1 VSVPAALERIC
12 GIQDQYAPNGYL
24 RLWSCLEGFER
35 ADLTRALE
43 RRRVVQATL
52 FRGTIHLVSARDYR
66 PFITAIR
73 GPRRIWASRIHKGAG
88 ADRRAL
94 VSRIHRAFRGRA
106 FERAELEATRR
117 GASDAAWQ
125 TVDTDAELLRLPPSG
140 TWEKRRA
147 HTYGLASD
155 WLGDE
160 KPIDPDAALVRVV
173 SRYLGAFGPAAVPD
187 IALFAGLPLEAVRRA
202 LAGMRLR
209 RFRDERGRELLD
221 LPRAPLPAADTPA
234 PVRFLPTWD
243 AILLVHARRAA
254 VLDEA
259 YRKIIFRTTAP
270 GSFPTFLVDGRV
282 AGAWRFESGRVLLE
296 PFERL
301 SRSARRELAEEG
313 ERLAAFHA

>member
-1 VSVPAALERIC
+1 V
-12 GIQDQYAPNGYL
+12 
-24 RLWSCLEGFER
+24 R

-66 PFITAIR
+66 PFIAAIR
-73 GPRRIWASRIHKGAG
+73 GPRRIWARRIHKAAG

-140 TWEKRRA
+140 TWERRRA
-147 HTYGLASD
+147 QIYGLASD
-155 WLGDE
+155 WLGEEEPVDA
-160 KPIDPDAALVRVV
+160 DAAVALVV
-173 SRYLGAFGPAAVPD
+173 SRYLRAFGPAAPAD
-187 IALFAGLPLEAVRRA
+187 IALFAGLPQPAVRAA
-202 LAGMRLR
+202 LATMRVR
-209 RFRDERGRELLD
+209 RFRDERGGELVD
-221 LPRAPLPAADTPA
+221 VPRAPLPPAETKA

-259 YRKIIFRTTAP
+259 YRKVIFRTTAP

-282 AGAWRFESGRVLLE
+282 AGAWRYEGGRVVLE

-301 SRSARRELAEEG
+301 SRSVRRELAEEG
-313 ERLAAFHA
+313 ERLARFHA